1 MVYDDERFAYA
12 NNPPVAGTTARRGSG
27 PEADAIDL
35 NQAYITLGN
44 QKEFPLSLKV
54 GRQELIYGEER
65 LVGASAWNNIGRVFD
80 AAKVRWE
87 TPWFGADFFAS
98 RVVIPEDGRFNVNN
112 DYEWFSGVYA
122 TINHVPKNLMEVY
135 FLSRNASTKAIAA
148 EPSPQAPQPSARD
161 IYTVGGRVKSRPG
174 EFGNWDYTVEGAY
187 QFGNFKDLRKGINS
201 PRLDQDAFMFVAQ
214 GGYTFKDAWATPR
227 LGAEYAFGSGDNDP
241 NDNKHGTFD
250 NLFPTNHKFYGF
262 MDFFSL
268 QNVHDVRAIF
278 QLKPHARV
286 SVSLE
291 GHGFWLANTHDNFY
305 NSGGTPRG
313 GISSGGGAGYGID
326 ASYSS
331 FVGTEV
337 ELVAGWAV
345 TRFAQLEAGYGHF
358 FTGRYIDQSLSSPAF
373 GSRDADWFYAQL
385 SVSF

>member
-1 MVYDDERFAYA
+1 
-12 NNPPVAGTTARRGSG
+12 
-27 PEADAIDL
+27 
-35 NQAYITLGN
+35 
-44 QKEFPLSLKV
+44 
-54 GRQELIYGEER
+54 
-65 LVGASAWNNIGRVFD
+65 
-80 AAKVRWE
+80 
-87 TPWFGADFFAS
+87 
-98 RVVIPEDGRFNVNN
+98 
-112 DYEWFSGVYA
+112 
-122 TINHVPKNLMEVY
+122 
-135 FLSRNASTKAIAA
+135 
-148 EPSPQAPQPSARD
+148 
-161 IYTVGGRVKSRPG
+161 
-174 EFGNWDYTVEGAY
+174 
-187 QFGNFKDLRKGINS
+187 
-201 PRLDQDAFMFVAQ
+201 
-214 GGYTFKDAWATPR
+214 
-227 LGAEYAFGSGDNDP
+227 
-241 NDNKHGTFD
+241 
-250 NLFPTNHKFYGF
+250 
-262 MDFFSL
+262 
-268 QNVHDVRAIF
+268 
-278 QLKPHARV
+278 V